1 MTLVVVLFET
11 RKDGTVDLEVGRQS
25 WMASKNSIYWP
36 KMSFAQA
43 IKNPGILPDKSWTQY
58 NVTVLKSGIGKF
70 FIDIKIFYTSNT
82 HNLVFFNVFFKIY

>member
-1 MTLVVVLFET
+1 MTFVVVLFET
-11 RKDGTVDLEVGRQS
+11 RKDGTG
-25 WMASKNSIYWP
+25 IYWP
-36 KMSFAQA
+36 KMTFAQA
-43 IKNPGILPDKSWTQY
+43 IKNPDILPDKSWTQY